1 VEITAKPAGR
11 RVFRLA
17 FGRGGAKIAP
27 MNKEELK
34 EAKQQLLAEKES
46 IEKELAR
53 FRETLDFGDDID
65 HGEEESDESEE
76 MGNYLSVKKSQDAR
90 LEQIEKALGK
100 IAAGTY
106 GICDNCGGVIEKEI
120 LKVNPE
126 SLLCRSCK
134 MKATGKK

>member
-1 VEITAKPAGR
+1 
-11 RVFRLA
+11 
-17 FGRGGAKIAP
+17 